1 MRRLA
6 LVFVLATACKGHSAG
21 TAGPGDRSQA
31 AARRSDPELAAVA
44 DRIDPGPQR
53 PIYEILP
60 QWLKAK
66 ADADGDPKS
75 PKALAEAREAIAG
88 WDKVQSS
95 DRTALLIAAHRL
107 GRGLVLAERAV
118 VAGSND
124 PELLAALAKA
134 YRAVHGLKFFRDNQT
149 FRQMVSSGLDLAL
162 KEENSTL
169 RQLDEL
175 RIAVSAAIDRAPALH
190 MHVAAR
196 LLREH
201 PGHPTVPETLAT
213 VSHAAMEAEDHD
225 TGVQALELAV
235 ARKGDRATGLDFVEL
250 ARVCYVGLDLACG
263 DLALKTAEKRGAP
276 TPAEA
281 AEFASQL
288 RTVDRKAETARKI
301 VALAGSDGLEAQVER
316 GHLLLQLNH
325 RKAAEA
331 TFTAARAAHP
341 KDARPLTG
349 LAATALQLGPDYVT
363 AAGHLRAA
371 RELENRDRRY
381 YEVALGTLPL
391 VVLHDLTNALTQGPT
406 PNLVILDAPLAELRQ
421 LIDGFR
427 AFDPARAAVLE
438 LLLTI
443 GREATPK
450 LLGGMVEPGM
460 AMVRKL
466 PERALALTR
475 QFPESRDAW
484 LLVFA
489 SVRLTADAKR
499 ARIQATTPLP
509 AALKDDPAIR
519 LQQARAL
526 LDLAFMWEDRAL
538 LAEAVKAAASLPA
551 GVDADVAADIRAT
564 LDAVQ
569 GRQGDRAASKR
580 AAAAFAR
587 LATRKTGKERALAL
601 NNQAMALAQTG
612 DVKQAIELLTQAQMT
627 ENAPAASCN
636 TFALAFD
643 RLHEDG
649 ASHLMLAQVVREADT
664 PAIRMHA
671 QAWRVA
677 IADAGN
683 GDAKAMR
690 EKFAAVVAEERGRE
704 FLGTVLFGRWG
715 VALQLEFKLSIGYN
729 ATEGLVMLDEVPSRW
744 WQFIPAPTFDAL
756 LAAKAKAKPAGR

>member
-6 LVFVLATACKGHSAG
+6 LVFVLAMACKGHSAG
-21 TAGPGDRSQA
+21 TATPGDRPQA

-53 PIYEILP
+53 PIYELLP

-75 PKALAEAREAIAG
+75 AKALTEAREAIAG
-88 WDKVQSS
+88 WDKVRTS
-95 DRTALLIAAHRL
+95 DRTTILLAAHRL

-118 VAGSND
+118 AAGSDD

-134 YRAVHGLKFFRDNQT
+134 YRAVHGLKVLRDNQM
-149 FRQMVSSGLDLAL
+149 FMQMVSTGLDLAL
-162 KEENSTL
+162 KEENSTV

-175 RIAVSAAIDRAPALH
+175 GIAVSAAIDRAPALH

-201 PGHPTVPETLAT
+201 PEHPTVPETLAT
-213 VSHAAMEAEDHD
+213 VSQAAMEAEDHD
-225 TGVQALELAV
+225 TGVQTLKLAV
-235 ARKGDRATGLDFVEL
+235 ARKGDRATDLDFVEL

-263 DLALKTAEKRGAP
+263 DLALKTAEKRGS
-276 TPAEA
+276 PASA
-281 AEFASQL
+281 AAADFASRL
-288 RTVDRKAETARKI
+288 RTVDRAAETARKI
-301 VALAGSDGLEAQVER
+301 VALEASEGLDAQVER
-316 GHLLLQLNH
+316 GHLLLQLNR
-325 RKAAEA
+325 RKGAEA
-331 TFTAARAAHP
+331 TFTAVRAAHP

-349 LAATALQLGPDYVT
+349 LAAVALQLGPDYNT

-371 RELENRDRRY
+371 RELENHDRRY

-391 VVLHDLTNALTQGPT
+391 VVLHELTNALTQGPT

-421 LIDGFR
+421 LIEGFR

-443 GREATPK
+443 GREAAPK
-450 LLGGMVEPGM
+450 LLGGMVDPGM

-484 LLVFA
+484 QLVFA
-489 SVRLTADAKR
+489 SVRITTDAKR
-499 ARIQATTPLP
+499 ARAQVTTPLP

-526 LDLAFMWEDRAL
+526 LDLALMWEDRAL
-538 LAEAVKAAASLPA
+538 LAEAIKAAASLPA
-551 GVDADVAADIRAT
+551 SVDADAAADIRAT

-569 GRQGDRAASKR
+569 GRQGDGAASER

-587 LATRKTGKERALAL
+587 LATRKIGKERALAL
-601 NNQAMALAQTG
+601 NNQAIALAQTG
-612 DVKQAIELLTQAQMT
+612 DVKQAIELLTQAQLA

-643 RLHEDG
+643 RLREDG
-649 ASHLMLAQVVREADT
+649 ASHMMLAQLVREADT
-664 PAIRMHA
+664 PTIRMHA

-677 IADAGN
+677 TADAGN

-690 EKFAAVVAEERGRE
+690 EKFAALLAEERGRE
-704 FLGTVLFGRWG
+704 YLGKVLLGRWG
-715 VALQLEFKLSIGYN
+715 VAMEIEFKLSLGYDPS
-729 ATEGLVMLDEVPSRW
+729 EGLVMTDEVPSRW

-756 LAAKAKAKPAGR
+756 LAAKGKAKPAAR